1 MATITEYLKILLDG
15 RDLDKSQATALQDTI
30 FAGEVPEAQ
39 IAAFLTA
46 MAAKGQTPTEVA
58 GLAESLRSHAVPVSV
73 TVTPLV
79 DTCGTGGGKIK
90 TCNVSTAAALVVAG
104 AGIHVAKHGNRGITS
119 GCGSADVLEALG
131 VKIDAAP
138 EGIARCITE
147 AGVGFMFAPK
157 FHPATRYVQPIR
169 KSLGFRTVF
178 NILGPLSNPAHVQAQ
193 VLGVADERLMPM
205 MIEALRQLGIRRAM
219 VVHSDGLDEV
229 STFGPTQIA
238 DLQNGAVQMTTFE
251 PACLGIT
258 PPARAD
264 LQVTDAQDSAAC
276 LKRVLTGEDKGA
288 KRDII
293 ALNAAASIQVG
304 GAADS
309 WEEGWA
315 AAQESIDS
323 GRALAALEAMVKV
336 SNS

>member
-1 MATITEYLKILLDG
+1 MVTITEYLKIMLDG
-15 RDLDKSQATALQDTI
+15 RDLDKAQAAALQDSI
-30 FAGEVPEAQ
+30 FTGEVPEAQ

-58 GLAESLRSHAVPVSV
+58 GLAESMRSHAVRVPVEAG
-73 TVTPLV
+73 PLV
-79 DTCGTGGGKIK
+79 DTCGTGGGKYK
-90 TCNVSTAAALVVAG
+90 TCNVSTAAALVAAG
-104 AGIHVAKHGNRGITS
+104 AGIRVAKHGNRGITS

-131 VKIDAAP
+131 VKIDADP
-138 EGIARCITE
+138 EAIARCIAE
-147 AGVGFMFAPK
+147 AGVGFMFAPR
-157 FHPATRYVQPIR
+157 FHPATRYVQPVR
-169 KSLGFRTVF
+169 KALGFRTVF

-193 VLGVADERLMPM
+193 VLGVADEKLMPM
-205 MIEALRQLGIRRAM
+205 MIEALRQLGIQRAM

-238 DLQNGAVQMTTFE
+238 ELRDDQVQITTFE
-251 PACLGIT
+251 PAQLGIT
-258 PPARAD
+258 PPALTE
-264 LQVTDAQDSAAC
+264 LQVTDARDSAAS
-276 LKRVLTGEDKGA
+276 LKRVLAGEDRGP

-304 GAADS
+304 GRAES

-315 AAQESIDS
+315 AARDSIDS
-323 GRALAALEAMVKV
+323 GKALAALEAMVKV

>member
-1 MATITEYLKILLDG
+1 MATITEYLKILLEG
-15 RDLDKSQATALQDTI
+15 RDLDQSQATALQDTI

-58 GLAESLRSHAVPVSV
+58 GLAASLRSHAVPVSV

-79 DTCGTGGGKIK
+79 DTCGTGGGKFK

-131 VKIDAAP
+131 VKIDAVP
-138 EGIARCITE
+138 EVIARCITE

-157 FHPATRYVQPIR
+157 FHPATRHVQPIR
-169 KSLGFRTVF
+169 KALGFRTVF

-193 VLGVADERLMPM
+193 VLGVADEKLMPT
-205 MIEALRQLGIRRAM
+205 MIDALRQLGIQRAM

-238 DLQNGAVQMTTFE
+238 DLQNGQVQMTTFE
-251 PACLGIT
+251 PKRLGIA
-258 PPARAD
+258 PPALAD
-264 LQVTDAQDSAAC
+264 LQVTDAQDSAAS
-276 LKRVLTGEDKGA
+276 LKRVLRGEQQGP

-304 GAADS
+304 GGADS

-323 GRALAALEAMVKV
+323 GKALAALQAMVKV